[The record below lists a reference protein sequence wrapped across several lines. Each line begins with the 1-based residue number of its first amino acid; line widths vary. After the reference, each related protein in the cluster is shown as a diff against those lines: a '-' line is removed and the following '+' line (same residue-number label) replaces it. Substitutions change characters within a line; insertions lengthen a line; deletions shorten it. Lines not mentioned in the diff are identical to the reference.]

1 MKVSR
6 SSRLNGE
13 YQKEISEIIRT
24 RLKDKEPALSGI
36 ISVTEADVAPDLKT
50 AKIYISIFAKDE
62 AEKLRSFDIISENA
76 GFIRH
81 ELSQVMRMRTVPAL
95 TFLWDGSMAYGAKM
109 DELFKKIHD
118 SEEKKD
124 GDRLK
129 ERNFVSA
136 INNTLEEIAER
147 IKRAKS
153 AVILTHMRPDGDA
166 IGSALAL
173 SRALD
178 VLGIENSVS
187 DESDIPSNLS
197 FLTGTEKIG
206 KGFFKEADLYIA
218 VDSADEQ
225 RLGALVD
232 DFRAVSRKKDTVNI
246 DHHVSNT
253 RFAKYNYVRE
263 CSANCM
269 NIAVLVEKLGVPLD
283 KELAQYLL
291 LGLLTDSGNFSHDDV
306 TGGNFSDGGE
316 ARESGGGYSL
326 AQL

>member
-50 AKIYISIFAKDE
+50 AKFISAFSRRTRRKNSDPSILSPKTRALS
-62 AEKLRSFDIISENA
+62 AMSCLRSCACARCPRSPFFGTGAWLTARRWTSFSKKFTTVKRRKTETTEREEFCERDKQYTRRDSGENQT
-76 GFIRH
+76 GKKRGH
-81 ELSQVMRMRTVPAL
+81 S
-95 TFLWDGSMAYGAKM
+95 DAYAPRRRR
-109 DELFKKIHD
+109 
-118 SEEKKD
+118 
-124 GDRLK
+124 DR
-129 ERNFVSA
+129 
-136 INNTLEEIAER
+136 
-147 IKRAKS
+147 KR
-153 AVILTHMRPDGDA
+153 
-166 IGSALAL
+166 LAL

-232 DFRAVSRKKDTVNI
+232 DFRAVSRKKRYRQYRPP
-246 DHHVSNT
+246 
-253 RFAKYNYVRE
+253 RFQY
-263 CSANCM
+263 
-269 NIAVLVEKLGVPLD
+269 PLR
-283 KELAQYLL
+283 KI
-291 LGLLTDSGNFSHDDV
+291 
-306 TGGNFSDGGE
+306 
-316 ARESGGGYSL
+316 
-326 AQL
+326 